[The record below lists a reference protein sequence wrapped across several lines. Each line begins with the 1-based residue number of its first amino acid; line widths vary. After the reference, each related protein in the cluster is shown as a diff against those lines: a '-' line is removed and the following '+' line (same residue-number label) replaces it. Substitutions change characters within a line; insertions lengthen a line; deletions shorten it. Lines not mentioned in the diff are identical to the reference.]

1 MPPPIRA
8 ATPAD
13 WPRIAELRAEVGW
26 SVRPWTLEAFRPPV
40 GAAWVAEDAGQV
52 VGCGSG
58 IVHGRIGIVGNMIV
72 TASHRRRGIAGRILR
87 EVLDFLEPR
96 TDTIELNAT
105 LDGEPLYERFGFQP
119 VTRFHGV
126 NLPSQAGAASHL
138 VVGEWTDAAALAAWD
153 ASRFGG
159 SRLGILAAAVRDPER
174 SVLVARAANGEIA
187 GYAVVRPTEEAIG
200 PFVADAPDAA
210 AALLKAAAQQATSV
224 LSWRITLP
232 GDNSVA
238 IEWLRDRDIERQPHG
253 MQMRLGTPPQRRITS
268 IWGTGA
274 GAIG

>member
-13 WPRIAELRAEVGW
+13 WARIAELREEVGW
-26 SVRPWTLEAFRPPV
+26 SVRPWTLHAFRPPV

-58 IVHGRIGIVGNMIV
+58 IVHGRIGIVGNMVV
-72 TASHRRRGIAGRILR
+72 TATHRRRGIAGRILR

-105 LDGEPLYERFGFQP
+105 LDGQPLYERFGFEA
-119 VTRFHGV
+119 VTRFHGA
-126 NLPSQAGAASHL
+126 NLPPPAGAVSDL

-153 ASRFGG
+153 ALRFGG
-159 SRLGILAAAVRDPER
+159 NRLTILAMAVHDPGR
-174 SVLVARAANGEIA
+174 SVLAARAASGELA
-187 GYAVVRPTEEAIG
+187 GYAVVRPTEQAIG
-200 PFVADAPDAA
+200 PFVADLPDAA
-210 AALLKAAAQQATSV
+210 AALLEAAARQASSV
-224 LSWRITLP
+224 QRWRITLP
-232 GDNSVA
+232 GDNAVA
-238 IEWLRDRDIERQPHG
+238 IEWLRDRDIELQPHG
-253 MQMRLGTPPQRRITS
+253 MQMRLGIPPQRRIIS